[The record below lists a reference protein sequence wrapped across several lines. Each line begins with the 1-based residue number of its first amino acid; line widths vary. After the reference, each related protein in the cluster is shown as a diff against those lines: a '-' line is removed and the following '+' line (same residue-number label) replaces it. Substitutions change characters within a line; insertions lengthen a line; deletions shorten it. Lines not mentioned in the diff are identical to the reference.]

1 MISCHSLNVSSS
13 LYYLTVRVYKIKIYT
28 YITWAYAGFPKRG
41 PSFLGSGRDACR
53 KAACSV
59 YCSHLLAS
67 EVWGMRPREKSLN
80 GAM

>member
-1 MISCHSLNVSSS
+1 MGVCRISQE
-13 LYYLTVRVYKIKIYT
+13 
-28 YITWAYAGFPKRG
+28 GPK
-41 PSFLGSGRDACR
+41 FLGSGRDACR

-67 EVWGMRPREKSLN
+67 EVRGMRPGEKSLN